1 VSAVRVLGPGDE
13 ARLVPFFAAH
23 PDTTLFL
30 QSNSASA
37 GLEDRGEPQQG
48 TYVAALDASGAAA
61 AVVCHCWNGNLLLE
75 APVAL
80 LELCRAAIRATGRPV
95 NALLGPHGQVVAAR
109 RALGLAGRKA
119 MMDACEDLFSLE
131 LAALR
136 VPAPLADGRLRCR
149 RPSPDELDLLG
160 DWRHDYGI
168 EALGRPPD
176 ERLRAASRAE
186 MALWDRLGRNFVLDD
201 GRQPVS
207 YAGYNAETPSCVQ
220 IGGVWTP
227 PALRGR
233 GYAKA
238 VVAGALLAAR
248 ERGVGRSVLFTGP
261 ENRPAQ
267 AAYRALGYGRVG
279 DYALVLFAEP
289 AEVPA

>member
-1 VSAVRVLGPGDE
+1 VLRPGDE
-13 ARLVPFFAAH
+13 ARLAPFFAAH

-30 QSNSASA
+30 QSNSGAA
-37 GLEDRGEPQQG
+37 GLEDQGEPQQG
-48 TYVAALDASGAAA
+48 TYVAAFDAAGAVAA
-61 AVVCHCWNGNLLLE
+61 TVCHCWNGNLLLE
-75 APVAL
+75 APIAL
-80 LELCRAAIRATGRPV
+80 AELCREAVRATGRPV
-95 NALLGPHGQVVAAR
+95 NALLGPHAQVVAAR
-109 RALGLAGRKA
+109 RALGLAGRKT

-131 LAALR
+131 LSALR
-136 VPAPLADGRLRCR
+136 VPAPLADGTLRCR
-149 RPSPDELDLLG
+149 RPRADELELLG

-176 ERLRAASRAE
+176 PAMREASRAE

-201 GRQPVS
+201 GRQAVS
-207 YAGYNAETPSCVQ
+207 YAGYNAETPACVQ

-227 PALRGR
+227 PAWRGR

-248 ERGVGRSVLFTGP
+248 ERGVVRSVLFTGP
-261 ENRPAQ
+261 DNRPAQ

-289 AEVPA
+289 AEVRV